1 VEIKLINTQ
10 FRFSFYKNLFS
21 VKEPDGQLDINE
33 LIEAI
38 KFGYLKREI
47 IQLRKSNGEEYK
59 HAKMQL
65 PAITTSGI
73 FSNRNSE
80 GLIKHS
86 SLMQIDIDDV
96 KEYDSLFK
104 AICKNPFTYI
114 CFRSPGGKGIKVV
127 IKIKPSVETHL
138 PQFYALERYF
148 KKEYDI
154 VIDPLC
160 KDVSRCM
167 LLSYDPELYCNPFSH
182 TFEEVYT
189 PPKKKQPV
197 QSAKKTVKT
206 TFKSSHKEQEV
217 IEALIVEVKANKIDI
232 TASYEDWIKIGF
244 ALCSAFGENGRG
256 YFHTISENYPNYKY
270 QEADKFY
277 TGILKKNN
285 GTIKIGTLL
294 FIAKGYGV
302 SIKTESKK

>member
-1 VEIKLINTQ
+1 MSFKLVNTEYK
-10 FRFSFYKNLFS
+10 FSLYNNLFS
-21 VKEPDGQLDINE
+21 VKNPDGQFNINE

-38 KFGYLKREI
+38 KYGYLKREI
-47 IQLRKSNGEEYK
+47 IQLRKSKGEEYK

-73 FSNRNSE
+73 FSSRNSD

-86 SLMQIDIDDV
+86 GLMQIDIDDV
-96 KEYDSLFK
+96 EEYDSLFN

-127 IKIKPSVETHL
+127 VKIKPSIETHL

-167 LLSYDPELYCNPFSH
+167 LLSFDPELYCNPFSH
-182 TFEEVYT
+182 IFEEVYT
-189 PPKKKQPV
+189 PAKKEQPTQSPKKKLIN
-197 QSAKKTVKT
+197 TI
-206 TFKSSHKEQEV
+206 KSSHKEQEV
-217 IEALIVEVKANKIDI
+217 IETLISVVKANKIDI
-232 TASYEDWIKIGF
+232 TSSYEDWIKIGF
-244 ALCSAFGENGRG
+244 ALCSAFGENGKG
-256 YFHTISENYPNYKY
+256 YFHSISENYPNYEY
-270 QEADKFY
+270 QETDKLF
-277 TGILKKNN
+277 TGLLKKNN

-302 SIKTESKK
+302 SIKT